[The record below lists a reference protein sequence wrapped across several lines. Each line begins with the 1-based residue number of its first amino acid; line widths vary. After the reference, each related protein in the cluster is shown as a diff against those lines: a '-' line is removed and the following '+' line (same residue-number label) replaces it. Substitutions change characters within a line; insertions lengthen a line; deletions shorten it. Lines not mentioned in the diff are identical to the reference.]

1 MESEI
6 STLFTTI
13 INKVHTTIE
22 NLLVEQERHEEVI
35 TKLIKDNN
43 DKSTTIRQLQAKY
56 EKKPEIL
63 VSDAEKSIP
72 LVSKKL

>member
-22 NLLVEQERHEEVI
+22 NLLVEQERHEQVI

-43 DKSTTIRQLQAKY
+43 DKSSTIRQLQDKY
-56 EKKPEIL
+56 EKKPPENVYKLNSSNEIIP
-63 VSDAEKSIP
+63 EK
-72 LVSKKL
+72 L